1 MAGTKLT
8 PMMAQYQ
15 SMRRSLPA
23 DVLLLFR
30 LGDFYEM
37 FFEDAQTAAPIL
49 NVALTRRNSVPMCG
63 VPYHAADNYIS
74 KLVKAG
80 KRVAIAEQTTEPQ
93 PGKIVE
99 REIARIISAGS
110 IIEHHL
116 LDDARPNFLAAVFQF
131 GKKFGL
137 ACVDHTTGSFT
148 LTEFDSRGPLDDE
161 LARLTP
167 SELLV
172 SDEQLEAF
180 GALPASQA
188 YDAFA
193 FLPDPAGQLL
203 KDHFGVHSLH
213 GFGCAEMP
221 AAIGAAGAVL
231 HYLVHQLRR
240 PCEHLRSLKVREDD
254 GIVLIDAAS
263 QRNLD
268 LVDSRSGRKHTL
280 LGVLDRTKTP
290 MGARLLRDWILHPL
304 RDREALLAR
313 QEMIAAFLAEPFIL
327 SKVRESLQGIRDI
340 ERTTSRLSQGA
351 GNARDLQALA
361 TSLSHIPT
369 LKEDL
374 LSLPMGSGVGG
385 QGAAAGGQGSV
396 AGGQNSENGPRDPSR
411 APEPEQ
417 GPRGSD
423 RAPEPQS
430 PTSHSSLVT
439 SHSAKL
445 HDFTS
450 LTELLAT
457 SLSEEPPATL
467 KDGGL
472 IADGHSA
479 ELDELRAAGRDGKK
493 WIAQLQEDERK
504 RTGIDSLKVKFNNV
518 FGYFI
523 EISAAKLATATIPD
537 DYTRKQTMANAERF
551 ITPALKEME
560 SKVLGS
566 EERAK
571 QLEHELFL
579 ELRQQVCTHLDAL
592 QETAAAVAEIDVLG
606 GLADVAQTHRHSR
619 PVLEE
624 SRYLEITNGRHPV
637 LEQTLVDEKFV
648 PNDTEFVPPPDSGS
662 GDEGSVVSG
671 QNPENGPPASAG
683 PGAQEVGTSAPARPA
698 AEPQSPPTTDHS
710 PLTTGPE
717 SPDGP
722 ADLSLVQILT
732 GPNMAGKSTYI
743 RQVALI
749 TLMAQ
754 IGAYVPAESA
764 TVGLVDRIFCRV
776 GASDDLSRGQST
788 FMVEMNETALILNHA
803 TDRSLVILDE
813 IGRGTATF
821 DGLSIAWAV
830 AEHLHDVTRCRTL
843 FATHYHEL
851 TDLTET
857 RAAVA
862 NYNVAVRE
870 WNDEIIF
877 LRKIVPGAADKS
889 YGIQVA
895 RLAGLPTPIIDR
907 AKDILSHLEMHSAKP
922 DAKKRG
928 PKAKN
933 TRPKDMPDPN
943 PPQLDLFD

>member
-63 VPYHAADNYIS
+63 VPYHAADNYIA

-116 LDDARPNFLAAVFQF
+116 LDDARPNFLAAVFQL

-137 ACVDHTTGSFT
+137 ACVDHTTGAFT
-148 LTEFDSRGPLDDE
+148 VTEFDSRGPLDDE

-167 SELLV
+167 SELLI

-203 KDHFGVHSLH
+203 KDHFAVHSLD
-213 GFGCAEMP
+213 GFGCADMH

-268 LVDSRSGRKHTL
+268 LIDSRSGRKHTL
-280 LGVLDRTKTP
+280 LGVLDRTRTP

-304 RDREALLAR
+304 RDRDALLAR

-361 TSLSHIPT
+361 TSLDHIPT

-374 LSLPMGSGVGG
+374 LNL
-385 QGAAAGGQGSV
+385 
-396 AGGQNSENGPRDPSR
+396 
-411 APEPEQ
+411 
-417 GPRGSD
+417 
-423 RAPEPQS
+423 
-430 PTSHSSLVT
+430 PTSHSALLT
-439 SHSAKL
+439 RHSEKL
-445 HDFTS
+445 HDFTDLTQLLADS
-450 LTELLAT
+450 LTA
-457 SLSEEPPATL
+457 EPPATL

-472 IADGHSA
+472 IADGHST

-493 WIAQLQEDERK
+493 WIAKLQEDERK

-571 QLEHELFL
+571 QLEYELFL

-606 GLADVAQTHRHSR
+606 GLADVAQTHRHCR

-637 LEQTLVDEKFV
+637 LEQTRLDEKFV
-648 PNDTEFVPPPDSGS
+648 PNDTLFLPPPA
-662 GDEGSVVSG
+662 
-671 QNPENGPPASAG
+671 ASAER
-683 PGAQEVGTSAPARPA
+683 GAGSAGLQPA
-698 AEPQSPPTTDHS
+698 AEPEFSSLHTSHSALGTPPEA
-710 PLTTGPE
+710 E
-717 SPDGP
+717 SDY
-722 ADLSLVQILT
+722 SLVQILT

-830 AEHLHDVTRCRTL
+830 AEHLHDVTKCRTL

-877 LRKIVPGAADKS
+877 LRKILPGAADKS

-933 TRPKDMPDPN
+933 TRPKDMPEPN